1 MNNLR
6 QKNFF
11 GSLDW
16 LTICI
21 WILLCVIG
29 LFNIHAAVYDP
40 AHPGLFSLETNYGKQ
55 SIYIFTAII
64 IGFCIL
70 IIDQRFFIS
79 MTPIIYIAVVLL
91 LITVLVVGRNVGG
104 NQAWIPLG
112 SFRLQPSEF
121 AKLGTCLLLAF
132 YFNTQSNKTPN
143 LQTLL
148 IGACIVL
155 LPFCLVLLQK
165 DTGSALVFLSFV
177 FVFYRE
183 GYIGNNMLI
192 LAGLAILFFVL
203 ALLYNQWILIAL
215 LALISVLF
223 FFLLGKKKKYIINLL
238 IFFIASSVYIL
249 SVEYL
254 FNNVLKPHQRGR
266 IDVVLGKLDDP
277 RDLGYNLNQSKIAIG
292 SGQLFGKGYLQ
303 GTQTKY
309 NFVPEQSTDFIFC
322 TVGEEWGFVGS
333 TILIFLYLILLI
345 RIVNIAERQRSVF
358 ARAYAYGVASILFF
372 HFFINIGMTIGIIP
386 VIGIPLPFISY
397 GGSSLWSFTI
407 LLFLLLRFDSAR
419 KGLSPY

>member
-292 SGQLFGKGYLQ
+292 SGQLFGKG
-303 GTQTKY
+303 
-309 NFVPEQSTDFIFC
+309 
-322 TVGEEWGFVGS
+322 
-333 TILIFLYLILLI
+333 
-345 RIVNIAERQRSVF
+345 
-358 ARAYAYGVASILFF
+358 
-372 HFFINIGMTIGIIP
+372 
-386 VIGIPLPFISY
+386 
-397 GGSSLWSFTI
+397 
-407 LLFLLLRFDSAR
+407 
-419 KGLSPY
+419 